1 MPYGIYTVH
10 QLRSVDDSEPVADF
24 DVNIAENGKT
34 YEYVLNDKPFKSY
47 IHVTKIDAE
56 TSKVI
61 PYKGVGFQIF
71 DSKGELVN
79 LGTDTYYTNS
89 EGFLITPDSL
99 RYGEYTLVEV
109 QAPEGY
115 VLDSTPV
122 PFTVSASNAGKENDV
137 NLIRLTKADTAQ
149 KGRISVTKRG
159 EVFKTV
165 EMTSSAANN
174 GEFKENGV
182 TYTPVYEES
191 GLGGAEFEI
200 IAAEDIY
207 TPDGTLRVAVGEVAD
222 TIVTDKDGFAA
233 SKPLYLGK
241 YAVKE
246 KTAPFGYVL
255 SDEVKNVELTYAGQ
269 EVSVSDVTSTSF
281 TDIHQGAEINIY
293 KYMELDDDFGLGKN
307 DEYKNVLFGF
317 YANEDIKAADGSVI
331 PKDGLITTVTL
342 SEGLG
347 QVISNKLP
355 FAQYYVQE
363 IATDEHY
370 MLNGEKHLVSF
381 QYMGQEMT
389 TVSID
394 CDMFLN
400 TLKRGSVSGKKVN
413 EKDEPLKKAV
423 FGLFSADT
431 TEFTAENTLLTAE
444 SDKDGSFTFNSVP
457 YGEYIVKEI
466 AAPTGYILSDK
477 QYPVIIGEDGD
488 VIEVTAVNAPV
499 SVAISK
505 SDIYGKELAGA
516 QMMLVDEN
524 GDTVDEW
531 TSDSKEHIVRRL
543 PAGAYTL
550 KEVAAPE
557 GYVIA
562 TDISFTVDEYGKVTV
577 GSVEA
582 KAVTDDGIPCIT
594 MVDKAEKKPTVTVPP
609 TGDTGRNVL
618 GLILLISGLCGVA
631 YAAFQYRKIMKEMH
645 ELDTGLAAL
654 CPDMIEREEND

>member
-1 MPYGIYTVH
+1 M
-10 QLRSVDDSEPVADF
+10 
-24 DVNIAENGKT
+24 
-34 YEYVLNDKPFKSY
+34 
-47 IHVTKIDAE
+47 
-56 TSKVI
+56 
-61 PYKGVGFQIF
+61 
-71 DSKGELVN
+71 
-79 LGTDTYYTNS
+79 
-89 EGFLITPDSL
+89 
-99 RYGEYTLVEV
+99 
-109 QAPEGY
+109 
-115 VLDSTPV
+115 
-122 PFTVSASNAGKENDV
+122 
-137 NLIRLTKADTAQ
+137 
-149 KGRISVTKRG
+149 
-159 EVFKTV
+159 
-165 EMTSSAANN
+165 
-174 GEFKENGV
+174 
-182 TYTPVYEES
+182 
-191 GLGGAEFEI
+191 
-200 IAAEDIY
+200 
-207 TPDGTLRVAVGEVAD
+207 
-222 TIVTDKDGFAA
+222 
-233 SKPLYLGK
+233 
-241 YAVKE
+241 
-246 KTAPFGYVL
+246 
-255 SDEVKNVELTYAGQ
+255 
-269 EVSVSDVTSTSF
+269 TSTSF

-413 EKDEPLKKAV
+413 ENGEPLEKAV

-431 TEFTAENTLLTAE
+431 TGFTAEKALLTAE
-444 SDKDGSFTFNSVP
+444 SDKSGNFTFNNVP

-466 AAPTGYILSDK
+466 AAPTGYFLSDEL
-477 QYPVIIGEDGD
+477 YPVTISDDGD

-531 TSDSKEHIVRRL
+531 TSDSKEHIVRGL

-562 TDISFTVDEYGKVTV
+562 TDISFSVDEYGNVVV
-577 GSVEA
+577 GDVVA
-582 KAVTDDGIPCIT
+582 NAVTEDGIPCIT

-618 GLILLISGLCGVA
+618 GLILLVSGLCGIA
-631 YAAFQYRKIMKEMH
+631 YAAVKYRKLMKEMH
-645 ELDTGLAAL
+645 ELDSDFAAL